1 MNNPNKYTGTLG
13 GGALTQETINL
24 ILKLIPPIDGAKK
37 RTILELGSGY
47 GTYVL
52 SQYYQIF
59 SIEHDSNWIGK
70 YGDCATYFQCGL
82 TESVPDNYSSWYQ
95 IDGILHKLPKKYDLL
110 LVDGP
115 PDDAR
120 RTNFIHH
127 LHKFNK
133 DAIWVFDDLQRPND
147 LNTYRKIC
155 QMRNVK
161 EDIKE
166 CGKKIAG
173 IIPSNK

>member
-59 SIEHDSNWIGK
+59 SIERCS
-70 YGDCATYFQCGL
+70 L
-82 TESVPDNYSSWYQ
+82 
-95 IDGILHKLPKKYDLL
+95 
-110 LVDGP
+110 
-115 PDDAR
+115 
-120 RTNFIHH
+120 
-127 LHKFNK
+127 
-133 DAIWVFDDLQRPND
+133 
-147 LNTYRKIC
+147 
-155 QMRNVK
+155 
-161 EDIKE
+161 
-166 CGKKIAG
+166 
-173 IIPSNK
+173 IIVI